1 MSDDSIHNPHDKL
14 AKATFSD
21 IPTAVAFLQEHL
33 APSLANKIEWDSL
46 RIESGSFIDPQFT
59 ASESDLLYS
68 ARIDKTDIFLYIL
81 FEHQSTEDPW
91 IALRLLSYMVR
102 IWEKARRATP
112 PLQKLSAIVPIILA
126 QNSKPWLASPRFS
139 DLIESPPG
147 LASDLAPFTPDF
159 LYRLIELCNIPFD
172 KIFGTPMGI
181 LSLRALKAER
191 IGELL
196 DDIVWDEAL
205 MVQLPPFAMEMLL
218 RYILRADID
227 KDQFLRKIKNI
238 TNQSIQSSAM
248 TLEQQFRQEGRQEG
262 HQEGRQEGHQEGQIF
277 SKQQAVIEVLETRFE
292 QVPEGL
298 IEAIENIDDL
308 PKLTQ
313 LLASAARST
322 DLKAFAA
329 AL

>member
-1 MSDDSIHNPHDKL
+1 MSDDPIHNPHDKL

-33 APSLANKIEWDSL
+33 APNLANKIEWDSL

-81 FEHQSTEDPW
+81 FEHQSTDDGW
-91 IALRLLSYMVR
+91 IALRLLAYMVR
-102 IWEKARRATP
+102 IWEKALRADSS
-112 PLQKLSAIVPIILA
+112 LKKLPPIIPIVLA
-126 QNSKPWLASPRFS
+126 QSDKLWQAPIHFS
-139 DLIESPPG
+139 DLIEAPAD
-147 LASDLAPFTPDF
+147 LASDLAAHTPHF
-159 LYRLIELCNIPFD
+159 SYRLVELYRIPFD
-172 KIFGTPMGI
+172 KILGTPMGI
-181 LSLRALKAER
+181 LTLRALKAER

-205 MVQLPPFAMEMLL
+205 MVQLPPFAIEMLL

-227 KDQFLRKIKNI
+227 KDQFLNKIKNI

-262 HQEGRQEGHQEGQIF
+262 RQEEQIF

-298 IEAIENIDDL
+298 REAIENINDL

-313 LLASAARST
+313 LLACAARSP
-322 DLKAFAA
+322 DLEAFAA
-329 AL
+329 AM